1 MLGFLLVVT
10 AGFAAFALA
19 HMFPPAPYGLADDWR
34 VFYAAAQ
41 VISHGG
47 NPYDS
52 ATMHVAEQAA
62 QHYASVQ
69 QSLDDFTD
77 LPVVGLVLRAFTWL
91 PYWWSYAV
99 FSGTG
104 IAVAG
109 VALWAWLREV
119 GWSRTGLWLVAALL
133 SWPLLLGVFAGQFD
147 LLMLGGLVA
156 SLILMRRNAPWLAGL
171 CMAVVLLKPHILW
184 PLPLLL
190 GAAWVA
196 DPERLKRFA
205 AAAAL
210 VLVGGVGAGFVL
222 VAHSADFFPHVLGF
236 DSRVTS
242 GQPDLSGIPGL
253 FSHLAQGALIGDVI
267 AVAGALGV
275 LGLALL
281 AVRNPRLR
289 ALTPPQRSLI
299 PLAGLALWLACTP
312 YAHPNDDVLLFPLL
326 AMVVAER
333 GRNLD
338 PRWLQLGI
346 IGSLALIFAFISAP
360 AVGAGLLVAAA
371 VMLAAL
377 RHRIAEGSVAA
388 LALTALVLLPDVWPF
403 HLVAVSPTPVAVS
416 LVALAGLLELRER
429 LQLQIGVRHSGP
441 LALQLRGG

>member
-1 MLGFLLVVT
+1 MLGFLLTVT
-10 AGFAAFALA
+10 AGFAAFALG

-41 VISHGG
+41 VISQGG

-52 ATMHVAEQAA
+52 TIMHVAEQAA

-69 QSLDDFTD
+69 PSLDDFTD
-77 LPVVGLVLRAFTWL
+77 LPVVGLALRAFTWL

-99 FSGTG
+99 FTGTG

-109 VALWAWLREV
+109 LALWAWLREL
-119 GWSRTGLWLVAALL
+119 GWSRAGLWLVAALL

-156 SLILMRRNAPWLAGL
+156 SLILMRRDAPWLAGL

-196 DPERLKRFA
+196 DPQRLWRFA
-205 AAAAL
+205 AAATL
-210 VLVGGVGAGFVL
+210 VLVGGAGAGFVL

-253 FSHLAQGALIGDVI
+253 FAHLPQGALIGDVVAI
-267 AVAGALGV
+267 AGALGV
-275 LGLALL
+275 FGLALL
-281 AVRNPRLR
+281 AVRDPRLR
-289 ALTPPQRSLI
+289 GLAAPQRSLI

-333 GRNLD
+333 ARNLD

-346 IGSLALIFAFISAP
+346 IGSLALIVAFITAP
-360 AVGAGLLVAAA
+360 AIGAALLVAAA

-388 LALTALVLLPDVWPF
+388 LALTTLVLLPDVWPF

-416 LVALAGLLELRER
+416 LVALAGLLELRAR
-429 LQLQIGVRHSGP
+429 LQLKIGVRHSGP